1 MEEARIFIMQLYKG
15 LSIGHQV
22 PKIDEFK
29 KILSGGQAI
38 LGLYS
43 TGFTYCTFSAIMAE
57 IAS

>member
-1 MEEARIFIMQLYKG
+1 MQLYKC
-15 LSIGHQV
+15 LSIGHEV